1 MRSMSK
7 VGRSRVIPSGP
18 TPQRT
23 VRSLTRAQMYRP
35 QIGLKLGMEKKLTPG
50 NAVGDLDGG
59 ALTDLDGEILTD
71 LS

>member
-35 QIGLKLGMEKKLTPG
+35 QIGLMLGMEKKLTPG
-50 NAVGDLDGG
+50 NAVGDLDGV
-59 ALTDLDGEILTD
+59 ALADLDGETLTD

>member
-1 MRSMSK
+1 MRSMSR

-18 TPQRT
+18 APQRAI
-23 VRSLTRAQMYRP
+23 RSLTRAQMYRP

-50 NAVGDLDGG
+50 NAVGDLDGV
-59 ALTDLDGEILTD
+59 ALADLDGETLTD

>member
-18 TPQRT
+18 APRHT

-35 QIGLKLGMEKKLTPG
+35 QIGLKLGMEKKSSDAFSSG
-50 NAVGDLDGG
+50 FSSGFQ
-59 ALTDLDGEILTD
+59 
-71 LS
+71 